1 MGGRLKFG
9 PASRQKRTPTI
20 KMLPSQLESSEP
32 LSGCEGVVDASA
44 GACDS
49 RSLLLRNKQ
58 KGKNSFAVTLLR
70 ANLEACAARRRRP
83 NVFTWTRF
91 SSQSQQKDG
100 SVGPY
105 STNSSGLAVVL
116 CTKSQIYPGRFTGL
130 VLDKSSLGDTSN
142 GCPRQTLRTPCV
154 CDFFLIFLLIKTRWQ
169 K

>member
-58 KGKNSFAVTLLR
+58 KGKNTFAVTLLR
-70 ANLEACAARRRRP
+70 ANLEACVARRRRP
-83 NVFTWTRF
+83 NVFTSTRF

-100 SVGPY
+100 SVSPY
-105 STNSSGLAVVL
+105 STNSSGLAVPHYVML
-116 CTKSQIYPGRFTGL
+116 LFASCCCLLSVAIHTFESLTINHY
-130 VLDKSSLGDTSN
+130 SSLLTFLFPPC
-142 GCPRQTLRTPCV
+142 CPAA
-154 CDFFLIFLLIKTRWQ
+154 
-169 K
+169 